1 VSAPSLSVICTV
13 GPRRGRVTRAVR
25 AISAQT
31 AAKEIELILVDTR
44 PGDFP
49 LQLAQGVRATVVP
62 TRSISTLG
70 QARATGLATAR
81 GEAVAFVTDHTR
93 PEPGWATALISA
105 YHEGPWAAVGYSF
118 RNANPNTYGSRAAMR
133 ADFAPWLETTR
144 SSEVKHLAPVDISYR
159 RSVLIDL
166 GADRIEELL
175 TAEPLLLEQLRGRG
189 LRFAVIGDARVSH
202 ACLRTMRQNAM
213 SSFDYCQMLAG
224 IQLRR
229 EHWRIG
235 RRLAHA
241 LASALVAPATRTART
256 IQALAGKIPRRAVVI
271 SLPGI
276 LYQHLLGG
284 LGQGWGYLA
293 GDGQAAKRFLKW
305 QLAAERDDR

>member
-1 VSAPSLSVICTV
+1 VSNPPLSVICTT
-13 GPRRGRVTRAVR
+13 GSRRERAAGVIR
-25 AISAQT
+25 AISTQT
-31 AAKEIELILVDTR
+31 AAEEIELILVDTH
-44 PGDFP
+44 PGDLP
-49 LQLAQGVRATVVP
+49 LQLPPGMPARVVP

-93 PEPGWATALISA
+93 PEPGWAMALISP

-118 RNANPNTYGSRAAMR
+118 SNANPNTYGSRAAML

-144 SSEVKHLAPVDISYR
+144 SSEVTHLAPVDISYR
-159 RSVLIDL
+159 RSALIDL
-166 GADRIEELL
+166 GDDRIEELL

-189 LRFAVIGDARVSH
+189 LRLAMISDARVSH
-202 ACLRTMRQNAM
+202 ACLRTMGQNAM
-213 SSFDYCQMLAG
+213 SSFDYCQALAG

-229 EHWRIG
+229 EQWRIG
-235 RRLAHA
+235 RRLTHA
-241 LASALVAPATRTART
+241 LASAFVTPATRTART
-256 IQALAGKIPRRAVVI
+256 IHALAGKIPRRALVI

-276 LYQHLLGG
+276 LCQHLLGG

-293 GDGQAAKRFLKW
+293 GDGQAAGRFLKW
-305 QLAAERDDR
+305 QLATERDDR